1 MAVSIKWT
9 SLDGRDVKLPS
20 FFVRLH
26 IVYNVFCLSIYCKPS
41 LRYMVLKTTSK
52 TSARFRTKTIE
63 IVTELNNS
71 VYEVAQDKKKLYQ
84 YSNRQSVVGFPWVK
98 VV

>member
-9 SLDGRDVKLPS
+9 SLHDRDVKLPS
-20 FFVRLH
+20 LFVRLH
-26 IVYNVFCLSIYCKPS
+26 IFYNVFCLSKHCKPS
-41 LRYMVLKTTSK
+41 LRYMILKTASK
-52 TSARFRTKTIE
+52 TSAWFRTKTIG

-71 VYEVAQDKKKLYQ
+71 VYEVAQDKNKLYQ
-84 YSNRQSVVGFPWVK
+84 YSNRQFVVDFPWVK